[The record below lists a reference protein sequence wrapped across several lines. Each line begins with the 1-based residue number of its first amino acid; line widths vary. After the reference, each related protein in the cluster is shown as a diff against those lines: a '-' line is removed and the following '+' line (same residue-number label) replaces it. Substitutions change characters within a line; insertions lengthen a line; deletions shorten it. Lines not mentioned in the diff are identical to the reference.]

1 MDAAATAKLALKQQT
16 TVRQSRGTC
25 LEPGCLSGVRDA
37 TRRPTYTAP
46 AGRRIVHTMAMSVL
60 ATKFHVPAPRRHA
73 VARPRLVDPLTSES
87 LADRKLTLVC
97 APAGFGKTTLLSQ
110 WVRRVQVADPEV
122 RIAWLSV
129 DAGDNDPTRFLT
141 HLVAG
146 VYDVDADIGS
156 AAKVLLEGT
165 QAAAAEPV
173 LVALINDI
181 ARVGVPFILVLD
193 DYHAI
198 EARSVHDA
206 VAFLLDHSPPGL
218 HLAIASRSDPPLPLS
233 RLRGRDQMN
242 ELRAADL
249 RFSSQEAGDFL
260 NECMGLSLSAEHISA
275 LEART
280 EGWAAGLQLAALSLR
295 GHADVPGF
303 IEAFTG
309 SNRFILD
316 YLVEEVLQRQPDHVR
331 RFLLRTAILDR
342 LSGPLCDAVTGQT
355 GGSAVLDHLER
366 ANLFVVPLDDRR
378 QWYRYH
384 HLFAEVLR
392 ARAAHEEPDLQQSL
406 HRRAS
411 EWYQRN
417 DLLEDA
423 LKHAL
428 AAGDF
433 ERAGALLEAVV
444 PAIRRSR
451 HDATLRG
458 WLSALPDPI
467 VRGNPV
473 LSVFYAWMM
482 LTSGDLDAV
491 EQRLQDAERGLAE
504 ASRDGEPERNL
515 PGGLK
520 GDTEEFRALPVTIAV
535 YRAALTQAV
544 GDVAGTAGHARRA
557 LELCGPGDHLS
568 RAAAA
573 GFLGLAAWARG
584 DLNRAVPTF
593 ADVAPNL
600 HAAGNIADELAST
613 MVLADMWMARGSL
626 TEARRLL
633 EQALTAADSQG
644 LSTGPPSADLH
655 VGISALHCESGALAA
670 AKQHLESGIT
680 LGEAAS
686 LPENRYRRFVVMAR
700 LQQLTGDPDGAIALL
715 EEAERR
721 YLRGFFPDVRPIPTM
736 KARIWIRQG
745 ALREASDWAL
755 TRKLTA
761 GDELTYLREFEH
773 LTLARLL
780 IAQHEAD
787 PANGSLGDAFDLLDR
802 LLQAAQTS
810 GRGGSVNEILILRAR
825 VYQVQGRW
833 GLALEAL
840 EQALKRTEAEGH
852 VRLFLDE
859 GPPMLALLHRAATE
873 HITPTYVSHLL
884 SAAFT
889 GEMPPASSSGTDAMP
904 VQLSERELEV
914 LRLLG
919 SSLSGPE
926 LARQLYVSLNTLR
939 THTRH
944 IFEKL
949 QVNSRAEAVRR
960 AREHGLL

>member
-1 MDAAATAKLALKQQT
+1 
-16 TVRQSRGTC
+16 
-25 LEPGCLSGVRDA
+25 
-37 TRRPTYTAP
+37 
-46 AGRRIVHTMAMSVL
+46 MAMSML

-73 VARPRLVDPLTSES
+73 VTRPRLIDPLLSAS
-87 LADRKLTLVC
+87 SADRKLSLIC

-110 WVRRVQVADPEV
+110 WVWHVRAAEPEV
-122 RIAWLSV
+122 RVTWLSL
-129 DAGDNDPTRFLT
+129 DAGDNDPARFLT
-141 HLVAG
+141 HLVAAMDG
-146 VYDVDADIGS
+146 VDAGIGS
-156 AAKVLLEGT
+156 RAKALLNAT
-165 QAAAAEPV
+165 QATAAEPV
-173 LVALINDI
+173 LVALINDLAQAGTSVI
-181 ARVGVPFILVLD
+181 VVLD
-193 DYHAI
+193 DYHAV
-198 EARSVHDA
+198 EARPVHDA
-206 VAFLLDHSPPGL
+206 VTFLLDHSPPQL

-233 RLRGRDQMN
+233 RFRARDQMT

-249 RFSSQEAGDFL
+249 RLSAEEAQSFL

-303 IEAFTG
+303 INAFTG

-331 RFLLRTAILDR
+331 SFLMRTAILDR
-342 LSGPLCDAVTGQT
+342 LSAPLCDAVTGQ
-355 GGSAVLDHLER
+355 GDSSAVLERLER
-366 ANLFVVPLDDRR
+366 TNLFVVPLDDLR

-384 HLFAEVLR
+384 HLFADVLG

-411 EWYQRN
+411 EWYQHH

-433 ERAGALLEAVV
+433 ERAGAMLEEVM

-458 WLSALPDPI
+458 WLSALPDHV

-482 LTSGDLDAV
+482 LTSGDLEAV
-491 EQRLQDAERGLAE
+491 EQRLQDAERGLAA
-504 ASRDGEPERNL
+504 ASRDGERTSSP
-515 PGGLK
+515 PGGPK
-520 GDTEEFRALPVTIAV
+520 AGSEEFRALPVTLAV
-535 YRAALTQAV
+535 YRAALAQAA
-544 GDVAGTAGHARRA
+544 GDVAGTTAHARRA

-573 GFLGLAAWARG
+573 GFLGLAAWAHG
-584 DLNRAVPTF
+584 DLDTAVPTF

-613 MVLADMWMARGSL
+613 MVLAELWMARGSL
-626 TEARRLL
+626 SRARRLL
-633 EQALTAADSQG
+633 EQALTAADSAG
-644 LSTGPPSADLH
+644 IASGPPTADLH
-655 VGISALHCESGALAA
+655 MGISALHCESGALAA
-670 AKQHLESGIT
+670 AQHHLESGIA

-700 LQQLTGDPDGAIALL
+700 LQYLSGNPDRAIELL
-715 EEAERR
+715 GEAERR
-721 YLRGFFPDVRPIPTM
+721 YLRGFFPDVRPIPAM
-736 KARIWIRQG
+736 KARIWIGQG
-745 ALREASDWAL
+745 ALREASDWAQA
-755 TRKLTA
+755 RGLTA
-761 GDELTYLREFEH
+761 ADELSYLREFEH

-787 PANGSLGDAFDLLDR
+787 PPNGSLGDALDLLER
-802 LLQAAQTS
+802 LLQAAQVS
-810 GRGGSVNEILILRAR
+810 GRGGSVNEILVLKARAD
-825 VYQVQGRW
+825 QVQGRV
-833 GLALEAL
+833 GMALEAL
-840 EQALKRTEAEGH
+840 EQALKRTEGEGH

-859 GPPMLALLHRAATE
+859 GAPMIALLHRAATE
-873 HITPTYVSHLL
+873 RIYPGYVSQLL
-884 SAAFT
+884 HAADT
-889 GEMPPASSSGTDAMP
+889 GEAAPAKSPGPDAMP
-904 VQLSERELEV
+904 VPLSERELQV
-914 LRLLG
+914 LRLLD

-926 LARQLYVSLNTLR
+926 VARQMYVSLNTLR

-949 QVNSRAEAVRR
+949 QVNNRAEAVRR

>member
-1 MDAAATAKLALKQQT
+1 MT
-16 TVRQSRGTC
+16 
-25 LEPGCLSGVRDA
+25 
-37 TRRPTYTAP
+37 
-46 AGRRIVHTMAMSVL
+46 
-60 ATKFHVPAPRRHA
+60 
-73 VARPRLVDPLTSES
+73 
-87 LADRKLTLVC
+87 
-97 APAGFGKTTLLSQ
+97 
-110 WVRRVQVADPEV
+110 
-122 RIAWLSV
+122 
-129 DAGDNDPTRFLT
+129 
-141 HLVAG
+141 
-146 VYDVDADIGS
+146 
-156 AAKVLLEGT
+156 
-165 QAAAAEPV
+165 
-173 LVALINDI
+173 
-181 ARVGVPFILVLD
+181 
-193 DYHAI
+193 
-198 EARSVHDA
+198 
-206 VAFLLDHSPPGL
+206 
-218 HLAIASRSDPPLPLS
+218 
-233 RLRGRDQMN
+233 

-249 RFSSQEAGDFL
+249 RFSAQEAGAFL

-303 IEAFTG
+303 IDAFTG

-331 RFLLRTAILDR
+331 SFLMRTAILDR
-342 LSGPLCDAVTGQT
+342 LSGPLCDAVTAQ
-355 GGSAVLDHLER
+355 GGSSAVLNHLER

-392 ARAAHEEPDLQQSL
+392 ARASHEEPELQKPL

-411 EWYQRN
+411 EWYQHH

-428 AAGDF
+428 AARDV
-433 ERAGALLEAVV
+433 ERAGALLEAVL

-458 WLSALPDPI
+458 WLSALPDHI

-473 LSVFYAWMM
+473 LSVFYAWLM

-491 EQRLQDAERGLAE
+491 EERLQDAERGLAE
-504 ASRDGEPERNL
+504 ASRDGERTRNL

-520 GDTEEFRALPVTIAV
+520 AESEEFRALPVTIAV
-535 YRAALTQAV
+535 YRAALAQAA
-544 GDVAGTAGHARRA
+544 GDVTGTAAHARRA

-584 DLNRAVPTF
+584 DLDTAVPTF
-593 ADVAPNL
+593 AEVAPNL
-600 HAAGNIADELAST
+600 HGAGNIADELAST

-633 EQALTAADSQG
+633 EQALTAADSAG
-644 LSTGPPSADLH
+644 IASGPPTADLH
-655 VGISALHCESGALAA
+655 VGISALYCESGAPAA
-670 AKQHLESGIT
+670 ARAHLESGIT

-686 LPENRYRRFVVMAR
+686 LPENLYRRFVVMAR
-700 LQQLTGDPDGAIALL
+700 LQYLSGDPGRALELL

-721 YLRGFFPDVRPIPTM
+721 YLRGFFPDVRPIPAM
-736 KARIWIRQG
+736 KARIWIGQG
-745 ALREASDWAL
+745 ALREASDWARARRL
-755 TRKLTA
+755 SA

-780 IAQHEAD
+780 IAEQEAD
-787 PANGSLGDAFDLLDR
+787 PNGSLGGAFDLLER
-802 LLQAAQTS
+802 LLQAAQAS
-810 GRGGSVNEILILRAR
+810 GRGGSVNEILVLKAKA
-825 VYQVQGRW
+825 YQVQGRV

-840 EQALKRTEAEGH
+840 EQALIRTEAEGH

-859 GPPMLALLHRAATE
+859 GAPMIALLHKAAAE
-873 HITPTYVSHLL
+873 RICPSFVSHLL
-884 SAAFT
+884 HAANT
-889 GEMPPASSSGTDAMP
+889 GETVPATPRGTDGMP
-904 VQLSERELEV
+904 VQLSERELQV
-914 LRLLG
+914 LRLLD

-926 LARQLYVSLNTLR
+926 VARQLFVSLNTLR

-960 AREHGLL
+960 AREHGVL

>member
-1 MDAAATAKLALKQQT
+1 M
-16 TVRQSRGTC
+16 
-25 LEPGCLSGVRDA
+25 
-37 TRRPTYTAP
+37 
-46 AGRRIVHTMAMSVL
+46 
-60 ATKFHVPAPRRHA
+60 
-73 VARPRLVDPLTSES
+73 
-87 LADRKLTLVC
+87 
-97 APAGFGKTTLLSQ
+97 SQ
-110 WVRRVQVADPEV
+110 WLGRVRAADPEA
-122 RIAWLSV
+122 RIAWLSL
-129 DAGDNDPTRFLT
+129 DPGDNDPARFLT

-146 VYDVDADIGS
+146 IQGVDADIGS
-156 AAKVLLEGT
+156 SAQALLEGA
-165 QAAAAEPV
+165 QASGAEPV
-173 LVALINDI
+173 LVALINDLAQAGTPLI
-181 ARVGVPFILVLD
+181 VVLD
-193 DYHAI
+193 DYHVI
-198 EARSVHDA
+198 EARMVHDA
-206 VAFLLDHSPPGL
+206 VTFLLDHSPPEL

-233 RLRGRDQMN
+233 RLRVRDQMS

-249 RFSSQEAGDFL
+249 RFSAQETQAFL
-260 NECMGLSLSAEHISA
+260 NECMGLSLSADYISA

-280 EGWAAGLQLAALSLR
+280 EGWAAGLQLAALSLQ
-295 GHADVPGF
+295 GHSDVPGF
-303 IEAFTG
+303 IDAFTG

-316 YLVEEVLQRQPDHVR
+316 YLVEEVLQHQPEPVR
-331 RFLLRTAILDR
+331 SFLMRTAILDR
-342 LSGPLCDAVTGQT
+342 LSGPLCDAVTDQEGS
-355 GGSAVLDHLER
+355 SAVLDYLER
-366 ANLFVVPLDDRR
+366 SNLFVVPLDHRR

-392 ARAAHEEPDLQQSL
+392 ARASHEEPELQHSL

-411 EWYQRN
+411 EWYQHH

-428 AAGDF
+428 TAGDF
-433 ERAGALLEAVV
+433 ERAGALLETVI

-458 WLSALPDPI
+458 WLGAFPDHV
-467 VRGNPV
+467 VRKNPV
-473 LSVFYAWMM
+473 LSVYYAWMM
-482 LTSGDLDAV
+482 LTSGDLEAV

-504 ASRDGEPERNL
+504 ASRDGEPKHDL
-515 PGGLK
+515 PGAL
-520 GDTEEFRALPVTIAV
+520 TARSEEFRALPVTIAV
-535 YRAALTQAV
+535 YRAALAQAV
-544 GDVAGTAGHARRA
+544 GDVEGTAAHARRA

-584 DLNRAVPTF
+584 DLNTALPTF

-613 MVLADMWMARGSL
+613 MVLADLWVTRGSL

-633 EQALTAADSQG
+633 EKALNAVDSAG
-644 LSTGPPSADLH
+644 ISAGPPTADLH
-655 VGISALHCESGALAA
+655 VGISAMHCETGALAA
-670 AKQHLESGIT
+670 AKEHLDAGVA

-686 LPENRYRRFVVMAR
+686 MPENRYRRFVLMAR
-700 LQQLTGDPDGAIALL
+700 LQSLTGKPGRAIGLL

-721 YLRGFFPDVRPIPTM
+721 YLRGFFPDVRPIPAM

-745 ALREASDWAL
+745 ALREASDWAQARNL
-755 TRKLTA
+755 TPS
-761 GDELTYLREFEH
+761 DELSYLREFEH

-787 PANGSLGDAFDLLDR
+787 PPNASLGDAFDLLDR

-810 GRGGSVNEILILRAR
+810 GRGGSVNEVLVLKARA
-825 VYQVQGRW
+825 YQAAGIA

-840 EQALKRTEAEGH
+840 EQALERSKADNH

-859 GPPMLALLHRAATE
+859 GAPMLALLHRAAAE
-873 HITPTYVSHLL
+873 HITPSYVSHLL
-884 SAAFT
+884 SAAQT
-889 GEMPPASSSGTDAMP
+889 GQTPAPSCRGTDALP

-926 LARQLYVSLNTLR
+926 VARQLYVSLNTLR

-949 QVNSRAEAVRR
+949 QVSSRAEAVSR
-960 AREHGLL
+960 AREHGFL

>member
-1 MDAAATAKLALKQQT
+1 
-16 TVRQSRGTC
+16 
-25 LEPGCLSGVRDA
+25 
-37 TRRPTYTAP
+37 
-46 AGRRIVHTMAMSVL
+46 MAMSML
-60 ATKFHVPAPRRHA
+60 ATKFHVPAPRHHA
-73 VARPRLVDPLTSES
+73 VARPRLVDPLLSDS
-87 LADRKLTLVC
+87 GADRKLTLVC
-97 APAGFGKTTLLSQ
+97 VPAGFGKTTLLSQ
-110 WVRRVQVADPEV
+110 WVRHVIAAGPEV
-122 RIAWLSV
+122 RVAWLSL
-129 DAGDNDPTRFLT
+129 DAGDNDPARFLT
-141 HLVAG
+141 HLVAAI
-146 VYDVDADIGS
+146 YNVDAGIGS
-156 AAKVLLEGT
+156 GAKALLDGT

-173 LVALINDI
+173 LVALINDLDQ
-181 ARVGVPFILVLD
+181 AGTSFIVVLD

-198 EARSVHDA
+198 EARPVHDA
-206 VAFLLDHSPPGL
+206 VAFLLDHSPPQL

-233 RLRGRDQMN
+233 RLRARDQMT

-249 RFSSQEAGDFL
+249 RFSAQEAGAFL
-260 NECMGLSLSAEHISA
+260 NECMGLSLSAEHIAA

-303 IEAFTG
+303 IDAFTG

-316 YLVEEVLQRQPDHVR
+316 YLVEEVLQRQPDDVR
-331 RFLLRTAILDR
+331 SFLMRTAILDR
-342 LSGPLCDAVTGQT
+342 LSGPLCDAVTGQ
-355 GGSAVLDHLER
+355 GGSSAVLERLER
-366 ANLFVVPLDDRR
+366 TNLFVVPLDDRG

-411 EWYQRN
+411 EWYQHH

-423 LKHAL
+423 LNHAL
-428 AAGDF
+428 SAGNF

-458 WLSALPDPI
+458 WLSALPDHV

-473 LSVFYAWMM
+473 LSAFYAWLM

-504 ASRDGEPERNL
+504 AARGGERRRDL
-515 PGGLK
+515 PGGLNA
-520 GDTEEFRALPVTIAV
+520 GSEEFRALPVTIAV
-535 YRAALTQAV
+535 YRASLAQAV
-544 GDVAGTAGHARRA
+544 GDVAGTTAHARRA

-584 DLNRAVPTF
+584 DLDTAVPTF
-593 ADVAPNL
+593 ADVGPNL

-613 MVLADMWMARGSL
+613 MVLAELWMARGSL
-626 TEARRLL
+626 NQARRLL
-633 EQALTAADSQG
+633 EQALGAADSAG
-644 LSTGPPSADLH
+644 IASGPPTADLH

-670 AKQHLESGIT
+670 AQHHLESGIA

-700 LQQLTGDPDGAIALL
+700 LEYLFGNPGRAVELL
-715 EEAERR
+715 GEAERR
-721 YLRGFFPDVRPIPTM
+721 YLRGFFPDVRPIPAM
-736 KARIWIRQG
+736 KARIWIGQG
-745 ALREASDWAL
+745 ALREASDWAQA
-755 TRKLTA
+755 RDLTA
-761 GDELTYLREFEH
+761 GDELSYLREFEH

-780 IAQHEAD
+780 IAQHKAE
-787 PANGSLGDAFDLLDR
+787 PSNGSLGDAFNLLER
-802 LLQAAQTS
+802 LLQAAQTA
-810 GRGGSVNEILILRAR
+810 GRGGSVNEILVLKAR
-825 VYQVQGRW
+825 VYQVQGRV
-833 GLALEAL
+833 GTALEAL
-840 EQALKRTEAEGH
+840 EQALKRAEGERH

-859 GPPMLALLHRAATE
+859 GAPMIALLHRAAAE
-873 HITPTYVSHLL
+873 RICPGYVSQLL
-884 SAAFT
+884 HAADT
-889 GEMPPASSSGTDAMP
+889 GEAAPATSPGTDAMP

-914 LRLLG
+914 LRLLD
-919 SSLSGPE
+919 SSLTGPE
-926 LARQLYVSLNTLR
+926 VARQLFVSLNTLR

-949 QVNSRAEAVRR
+949 QVSNRAEAVRR

>member
-1 MDAAATAKLALKQQT
+1 
-16 TVRQSRGTC
+16 
-25 LEPGCLSGVRDA
+25 
-37 TRRPTYTAP
+37 
-46 AGRRIVHTMAMSVL
+46 MAMSML

-73 VARPRLVDPLTSES
+73 VARPRLVDPLLSES
-87 LADRKLTLVC
+87 RAGRKLTLVC

-110 WVRRVQVADPEV
+110 SVHRVRAAEPEV
-122 RIAWLSV
+122 RVAWLSL
-129 DAGDNDPTRFLT
+129 DAGDNDPARFLT
-141 HLVAG
+141 HLIAG
-146 VYDVDADIGS
+146 MHGVDADIGS
-156 AAKVLLEGT
+156 RAQALLDAT

-173 LVALINDI
+173 LVALINDLAQVGTSFI
-181 ARVGVPFILVLD
+181 AVLD

-198 EARSVHDA
+198 EARPVHDA
-206 VAFLLDHSPPGL
+206 VAFLLDHSPPQL

-233 RLRGRDQMN
+233 RLRVRDQMT

-249 RFSSQEAGDFL
+249 RFSAKEAQAFL
-260 NECMGLSLSAEHISA
+260 NDCMGLSLSAEHIFA

-295 GHADVPGF
+295 GHADVTGF
-303 IEAFTG
+303 IGAFTG

-316 YLVEEVLQRQPDHVR
+316 YLVEEVLQRQPEHVR
-331 RFLLRTAILDR
+331 SFLMRTAVLDR
-342 LSGPLCDAVTGQT
+342 LSGPLCDAVTGQ
-355 GGSAVLDHLER
+355 GGSSAVLDGLER

-384 HLFAEVLR
+384 HLFADVLR
-392 ARAAHEEPDLQQSL
+392 ARASHEEPDLQQPL

-411 EWYQRN
+411 EWYQHHH
-417 DLLEDA
+417 LLEDA

-458 WLSALPDPI
+458 WLGALPNHV

-473 LSVFYAWMM
+473 LSVFYAWLM

-504 ASRDGEPERNL
+504 ASLDGERTRNP
-515 PGGLK
+515 PGGLRA
-520 GDTEEFRALPVTIAV
+520 DSEEFRALPVTIAV
-535 YRAALTQAV
+535 YRAALAQAV
-544 GDVAGTAGHARRA
+544 GDAAGTAAHARRA

-584 DLNRAVPTF
+584 DLDMAVPTF

-613 MVLADMWMARGSL
+613 MVLADLWMARGSL

-633 EQALTAADSQG
+633 EQAITAADSAG
-644 LSTGPPSADLH
+644 ISTGPPTADLH
-655 VGISALHCESGALAA
+655 VGISALHCETGALAA
-670 AKQHLESGIT
+670 AKQHLEMGIA

-700 LQQLTGDPDGAIALL
+700 LEYLSGDPDRAIGLL

-721 YLRGFFPDVRPIPTM
+721 YLRGFFPDVRPIPAM
-736 KARIWIRQG
+736 KARIWIGQG
-745 ALREASDWAL
+745 ALREAWAWA
-755 TRKLTA
+755 RARNLTA
-761 GDELTYLREFEH
+761 GDELSYLREFEH

-787 PANGSLGDAFDLLDR
+787 PPNGSLGDVLYLLDR
-802 LLQAAQTS
+802 LLQVAQTD
-810 GRGGSVNEILILRAR
+810 GRGGSVTEILVLKARA
-825 VYQVQGRW
+825 YQVQGRA

-840 EQALKRTEAEGH
+840 EQALKRTAAEGH

-859 GPPMLALLHRAATE
+859 GAPMIALLHKATAERICPSYVSQLLHAGNTGETPAATS
-873 HITPTYVSHLL
+873 P
-884 SAAFT
+884 
-889 GEMPPASSSGTDAMP
+889 GRDALN
-904 VQLSERELEV
+904 VQLSDRELQV
-914 LRLLG
+914 LRLLD

-926 LARQLYVSLNTLR
+926 VARQLFVSLNTLR

-949 QVNSRAEAVRR
+949 QVNNRAEAVRR

>member
-1 MDAAATAKLALKQQT
+1 MPGVA
-16 TVRQSRGTC
+16 
-25 LEPGCLSGVRDA
+25 EP
-37 TRRPTYTAP
+37 TKRPTCTAP
-46 AGRRIVHTMAMSVL
+46 AVRRMVHTMSMSML

-73 VARPRLVDPLTSES
+73 VARPSIVDPL
-87 LADRKLTLVC
+87 LPQGRADRKLTLVC

-110 WVRRVQVADPEV
+110 WVHRVRATEPEV
-122 RIAWLSV
+122 RVAWLSL
-129 DAGDNDPTRFLT
+129 DAGDNDPARFLT
-141 HLVAG
+141 HLVAAIHN
-146 VYDVDADIGS
+146 VDAKIGS
-156 AAKVLLEGT
+156 GAKALLDGT
-165 QAAAAEPV
+165 QATAAEPV
-173 LVALINDI
+173 LVSLINDLV
-181 ARVGVPFILVLD
+181 RVGTSFIVVLD
-193 DYHAI
+193 DYHAV
-198 EARSVHDA
+198 EARLVHDA
-206 VAFLLDHSPPGL
+206 VAFLLDHSPPQL

-233 RLRGRDQMN
+233 RLRVRNQMT

-249 RFSSQEAGDFL
+249 RFSAQEAQAFL
-260 NECMGLSLSAEHISA
+260 NECMGLSLSAAHIAA

-303 IEAFTG
+303 IDAFTG

-316 YLVEEVLQRQPDHVR
+316 YLVEEVLQRQPEGVR
-331 RFLLRTAILDR
+331 SFLMRTALLDR
-342 LSGPLCDAVTGQT
+342 LSGSLCDAVTGQ
-355 GGSAVLDHLER
+355 GGSSAVLGHLER
-366 ANLFVVPLDDRR
+366 ANLFVVPLDERR

-411 EWYQRN
+411 EWYQHH

-451 HDATLRG
+451 NDATLRG
-458 WLSALPDPI
+458 WLSALPDHT
-467 VRGNPV
+467 VRANPV

-482 LTSGDLDAV
+482 FTAGDLDAV

-504 ASRDGEPERNL
+504 ASKDGEPRRDP

-520 GDTEEFRALPVTIAV
+520 AGSEEFRALPVTIAV
-535 YRAALTQAV
+535 YRAALAQAV
-544 GDVAGTAGHARRA
+544 GDVAGTAAHARRA

-584 DLNRAVPTF
+584 DLNTAVPTF

-613 MVLADMWMARGSL
+613 MVLADLWMARGSL
-626 TEARRLL
+626 TAARRLL
-633 EQALTAADSQG
+633 EHALSAADSAG
-644 LSTGPPSADLH
+644 ISAGPPTADLH
-655 VGISALHCESGALAA
+655 MGISALYCESGALAA
-670 AKQHLESGIT
+670 AKEHLESGIA

-700 LQQLTGDPDGAIALL
+700 LEYLSGNPERAIGLL

-721 YLRGFFPDVRPIPTM
+721 YLRGFFPDVRPITAI
-736 KARIWIRQG
+736 KARIWIGQG
-745 ALREASDWAL
+745 ALREASDWAQL
-755 TRKLTA
+755 RNLTA
-761 GDELTYLREFEH
+761 GDEPSYLREFEH

-787 PANGSLGDAFDLLDR
+787 PSNGSLDDAFNLLER
-802 LLQAAQTS
+802 LLQAAQS
-810 GRGGSVNEILILRAR
+810 AGRGGSVNEILVLKARA
-825 VYQVQGRW
+825 YQVQG
-833 GLALEAL
+833 GVGSALEAL
-840 EQALKRTEAEGH
+840 EQALKRTEAEKN

-859 GPPMLALLHRAATE
+859 GAPMVALLHKAATE
-873 HITPTYVSHLL
+873 QIYPGYVSQLL
-884 SAAFT
+884 HAAT
-889 GEMPPASSSGTDAMP
+889 GETAPATSPGTDAMR
-904 VQLSERELEV
+904 VQLSERELQV
-914 LRLLG
+914 LRLLA

-926 LARQLYVSLNTLR
+926 VARQLFVSLNTLR

-949 QVNSRAEAVRR
+949 QVSNRAEAVRR

>member
-1 MDAAATAKLALKQQT
+1 
-16 TVRQSRGTC
+16 
-25 LEPGCLSGVRDA
+25 
-37 TRRPTYTAP
+37 
-46 AGRRIVHTMAMSVL
+46 MAMSML

-73 VARPRLVDPLTSES
+73 LARPRLVDPLLSDSRE
-87 LADRKLTLVC
+87 DRKLTLIC

-110 WVRRVQVADPEV
+110 WVRRVRVADPGV
-122 RIAWLSV
+122 RVAWLSL
-129 DAGDNDPTRFLT
+129 DAGDNDPARFLN

-146 VYDVDADIGS
+146 MHGVDAGIGS
-156 AAKVLLEGT
+156 GAKALLDAT

-173 LVALINDI
+173 LVALINDV
-181 ARVGVPFILVLD
+181 AQAGAAFIVVLD
-193 DYHAI
+193 DYHAV
-198 EARSVHDA
+198 EARPVHDA
-206 VAFLLDHSPPGL
+206 VAFLLDHSPPQL
-218 HLAIASRSDPPLPLS
+218 HLAMASRSDPPLPLS
-233 RLRGRDQMN
+233 RLRGRDQMT

-249 RFSSQEAGDFL
+249 RFSAQEAGAFL

-303 IEAFTG
+303 IDAFTG

-331 RFLLRTAILDR
+331 SFLMRTAILDR
-342 LSGPLCDAVTGQT
+342 LSGPLCDAVTAQ
-355 GGSAVLDHLER
+355 GGSSAVLNHLER

-392 ARAAHEEPDLQQSL
+392 ARASHEEPELQKPL

-411 EWYQRN
+411 EWYQHH

-428 AAGDF
+428 AARDV
-433 ERAGALLEAVV
+433 ERAGALLEAVL

-458 WLSALPDPI
+458 WLSALPDHI

-473 LSVFYAWMM
+473 LSVFYAWLM

-491 EQRLQDAERGLAE
+491 EERLQDAERGLAE
-504 ASRDGEPERNL
+504 ASRDGERTRNL

-520 GDTEEFRALPVTIAV
+520 AESEEFRALPVTIAV
-535 YRAALTQAV
+535 YRAALAQAA
-544 GDVAGTAGHARRA
+544 GDVTGTAAHARRA

-584 DLNRAVPTF
+584 DLDTAVPTF
-593 ADVAPNL
+593 AEVAPNL
-600 HAAGNIADELAST
+600 HGAGNIADELAST

-633 EQALTAADSQG
+633 EQALTAADSAG
-644 LSTGPPSADLH
+644 IASGPPTADLH
-655 VGISALHCESGALAA
+655 VGISALYCESGAPAA
-670 AKQHLESGIT
+670 ARAHLESGIT

-686 LPENRYRRFVVMAR
+686 LPENLYRRFVVMAR
-700 LQQLTGDPDGAIALL
+700 LQYLSGDPGRALELL

-721 YLRGFFPDVRPIPTM
+721 YLRGFFPDVRPIPAM
-736 KARIWIRQG
+736 KARIWIGQG
-745 ALREASDWAL
+745 ALREASDWARARRL
-755 TRKLTA
+755 SA

-780 IAQHEAD
+780 IAEQEAD
-787 PANGSLGDAFDLLDR
+787 PNGSLGGAFDLLER
-802 LLQAAQTS
+802 LLQAAQAS
-810 GRGGSVNEILILRAR
+810 GRGGSVNEILVLKAKA
-825 VYQVQGRW
+825 YQVQGRV

-840 EQALKRTEAEGH
+840 EQALIRTEAEGH

-859 GPPMLALLHRAATE
+859 GAPMIALLHKAAAE
-873 HITPTYVSHLL
+873 RICPSFVSHLL
-884 SAAFT
+884 HAANT
-889 GEMPPASSSGTDAMP
+889 GETVPATPRGTDGMP
-904 VQLSERELEV
+904 VQLSERELQV
-914 LRLLG
+914 LRLLD

-926 LARQLYVSLNTLR
+926 VARQLFVSLNTLR

-960 AREHGLL
+960 AREHGVL